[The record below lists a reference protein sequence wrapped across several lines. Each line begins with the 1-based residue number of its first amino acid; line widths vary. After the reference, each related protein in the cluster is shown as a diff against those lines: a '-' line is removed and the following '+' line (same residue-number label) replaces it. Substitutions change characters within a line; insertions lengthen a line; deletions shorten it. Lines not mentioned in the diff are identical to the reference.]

1 MIEFASDLDELRPR
15 ITVIGVGG
23 AGGNAVANMMAGDVT
38 GVDFVVANTDAQALQ
53 ASPASRVMQLGRKT
67 TQGLGAGS
75 RADLGRAAAEESI
88 AEIDTMLEGVHMC
101 FIAAGLGGGTGT
113 GAAPVIAKAARD
125 KGILTVG
132 VVTKPFTFEGSRRAR
147 IADLGLEELQ
157 LHVDTLLVIP
167 NQNLFRI
174 AGPDTTFKAAFDLA
188 DEVLQQGVRGITDL
202 MTMPGMINLDFA
214 DVRTIMANRGK
225 AMMGSGEASGD
236 DRAIRATEQA
246 ISNPLLDDALKG
258 ARGLIISITGGSDLR
273 LMEVDEVAHHIKDM
287 VDPDA
292 DIVWG
297 SAFNENLEGRI
308 RVSVVATG
316 IDTVALPH
324 AQAAPQFPPAPAQ
337 AAATRIAALRP
348 IEAFARQQ
356 PELGLARAGAAQPVR
371 DEATDEEL
379 LLTVERILALVP
391 PEGAGDFATLDP
403 FAVEAA
409 TAIQTPA
416 MPIRGPSL
424 FERMAMV
431 ARGRGRDV
439 CEIAPPFGDL
449 QRGGEW
455 TNQRIARVA

>member
-147 IADLGLEELQ
+147 IAELGLVELQ

-273 LMEVDEVAHHIKDM
+273 LMEVDEVAQHIKDM

-292 DIVWG
+292 DIIWG
-297 SAFNENLEGRI
+297 SAFSADLEGRI

-324 AQAAPQFPPAPAQ
+324 AQAAPQFPLTPAQ

-348 IEAFARQQ
+348 IEAFAPQQ
-356 PELGLARAGAAQPVR
+356 PELGLARAGAEQPVGH
-371 DEATDEEL
+371 EAIDDEL
-379 LLTVERILALVP
+379 LLTVERILTLVP
-391 PEGAGDFATLDP
+391 PEGVGEFATLDP

-409 TAIQTPA
+409 TALQTPT

-431 ARGRGRDV
+431 ARGKGRDV
-439 CEIAPPFGDL
+439 SEDAPPFGDF
-449 QRGGEW
+449 QRGAEW